1 MVSTYSEA
9 GVDIDASE
17 RATEALIAQ
26 IKGVNRKGD
35 GEAIKLDNGFAGL
48 VKLGDGALAMCTDG
62 VGSKLLL
69 AEEMDSIHTV
79 GIDCV
84 AMNTNDLICVGAE
97 PLSFVDYIALDK
109 PDEKLMAKIGMGLA
123 EGCKQS
129 NCTLSGGETAI
140 LPELVHGFD
149 IAGTSV
155 GYVKQDKIIDGTKIS
170 EGDILIGLKSSGPH
184 SNGYTLIRKLFDG
197 DKDIG
202 KQLVEPTRIYVK
214 EVMNLIKQVEV
225 HGIAH
230 ITGGGLDNINR
241 INDNFQYLID
251 NPLPV
256 PPVFDWLQEK
266 GSIEDKEMYRTFNMG
281 MGMIIIVNK
290 NDAEKSVSIL
300 GEHAQIIGSVRNGK
314 GVEHKQVATELA

>member
-17 RATEALIAQ
+17 KATEALIAQ
-26 IKGVNRKGD
+26 IKNVGRKGD
-35 GEAIKLDNGFAGL
+35 GEAIKLENGFAGL
-48 VKLGDGALAMCTDG
+48 VKLGDGALAVCTDG

-69 AEEMDSIHTV
+69 AGELDAVHTV

-84 AMNTNDLICVGAE
+84 AMNVNDLICVGAE
-97 PLSFVDYIALDK
+97 PLSFVDYVALDK
-109 PDEKLMAKIGMGLA
+109 PDEDLMAKIGMGLA
-123 EGCKQS
+123 EGCRQA

-140 LPELVHGFD
+140 LPEIVHGFD

-155 GYVKQDKIIDGTKIS
+155 GYVKQEDIIDGTKIS
-170 EGDILIGLKSSGPH
+170 EGDVLIGLKSSGPH

-197 DKDIG
+197 DTEIG

-214 EVMNLIKQVEV
+214 EIMELIGQIDV

-230 ITGGGLDNINR
+230 ITGGGLDNISR
-241 INDNFQYLID
+241 INDNYQYVID

-256 PPVFDWLQEK
+256 LPVFDWLQEK
-266 GSIEDKEMYRTFNMG
+266 GNIEDKEMYRTFNMG
-281 MGMIIIVNK
+281 MGMMVIVGGK
-290 NDAEKSVSIL
+290 DAEKALSIL
-300 GEHAQIIGSVRNGK
+300 GSDAQIIGSVRNGK
-314 GVEHKQVATELA
+314 GVEHSALKTE

>member
-69 AEEMDSIHTV
+69 AEEMNSIHTV

-97 PLSFVDYIALDK
+97 PLSFVDYVALDR
-109 PDEKLMAKIGMGLA
+109 PDEELMAKIGMGLA

-155 GYVKQDKIIDGTKIS
+155 GYVKQDKIIDGTKIA
-170 EGDILIGLKSSGPH
+170 EGNVLIGLKSSGPH

-197 DKDIG
+197 DKELG
-202 KQLVEPTRIYVK
+202 KKLVEPTRIYVK
-214 EVMNLIKQVEV
+214 EVMELINQVNV
-225 HGIAH
+225 NGIAH
-230 ITGGGLDNINR
+230 ITGGGLDNISR
-241 INDNFQYLID
+241 INDNFQYVIE

-256 PPVFDWLQEK
+256 PSVFDWLQEK
-266 GSIEDKEMYRTFNMG
+266 GNIETKEMYRTFNMG

-290 NDAEKSVSIL
+290 ADAEKSVSIL
-300 GEHAQIIGSVRNGK
+300 GKHAQVIGSVENGK
-314 GVEHKQVATELA
+314 GVTHSAF

>member
-17 RATEALIAQ
+17 KATEALIAQ

-35 GEAIKLDNGFAGL
+35 GESIKLDNGFAGL
-48 VKLGDGALAMCTDG
+48 VKLGDGALAVCTDG
-62 VGSKLLL
+62 VGSKILL
-69 AEEMDSIHTV
+69 AEELDSIHTV

-84 AMNTNDLICVGAE
+84 AMNVNDLICVGSE
-97 PLSFVDYIALDK
+97 PLSFVDYVALDK
-109 PDEKLMAKIGMGLA
+109 PDEELMAKIGIGLA
-123 EGCKQS
+123 EGCRQA

-140 LPELVHGFD
+140 LPELVRGFD

-155 GYVKQDKIIDGTKIS
+155 GYVKQKDIIDGTKIS
-170 EGDILIGLKSSGPH
+170 EGDVLIGLKASGPH

-197 DKDIG
+197 DKEIG

-214 EVMNLIKQVEV
+214 EVMELVKQIGV

-230 ITGGGLDNINR
+230 ITGGGLDNISR
-241 INDNFQYLID
+241 INGNYQYVID

-256 PPVFDWLQEK
+256 LPVFDWLQEK
-266 GSIEDKEMYRTFNMG
+266 GEIEDKEMYRTFNMG

-290 NDAEKSVSIL
+290 KDADKSVSIL
-300 GEHAQIIGSVRNGK
+300 GEHAQIIGSVRKGK
-314 GVEHKQVATELA
+314 GVEHSSLK

>member
-17 RATEALIAQ
+17 KATEALIAQ

-97 PLSFVDYIALDK
+97 PLSFVDYVALDK

-155 GYVKQDKIIDGTKIS
+155 GYVKQDKIIDGTKIA
-170 EGDILIGLKSSGPH
+170 EGNVLIGLKSSGPH

-197 DKDIG
+197 DKELG
-202 KQLVEPTRIYVK
+202 KKLVEPTRIYVK
-214 EVMNLIKQVEV
+214 EVMNLIKQVNV

-230 ITGGGLDNINR
+230 ITGGGLDNISRVN
-241 INDNFQYLID
+241 NNFQYVID
-251 NPLPV
+251 NPLPI
-256 PPVFDWLQEK
+256 PSIFDWLQEK
-266 GSIEDKEMYRTFNMG
+266 GSIETKEMYRTFNMG
-281 MGMIIIVNK
+281 MGMVIIVNK
-290 NDAEKSVSIL
+290 DDAKKSVSIL
-300 GEHAQIIGSVRNGK
+300 GEHSQIIGSVKSGK
-314 GVEHKQVATELA
+314 GVTHSSIVS

>member
-97 PLSFVDYIALDK
+97 PLSFVDYVALDK
-109 PDEKLMAKIGMGLA
+109 PDENSKQAVTISFGSTFSGLRLTLKTSKNISIGICSSIDA
-123 EGCKQS
+123 
-129 NCTLSGGETAI
+129 SGG
-140 LPELVHGFD
+140 
-149 IAGTSV
+149 
-155 GYVKQDKIIDGTKIS
+155 IIFT
-170 EGDILIGLKSSGPH
+170 
-184 SNGYTLIRKLFDG
+184 
-197 DKDIG
+197 
-202 KQLVEPTRIYVK
+202 
-214 EVMNLIKQVEV
+214 
-225 HGIAH
+225 
-230 ITGGGLDNINR
+230 
-241 INDNFQYLID
+241 
-251 NPLPV
+251 
-256 PPVFDWLQEK
+256 
-266 GSIEDKEMYRTFNMG
+266 
-281 MGMIIIVNK
+281 
-290 NDAEKSVSIL
+290 VS
-300 GEHAQIIGSVRNGK
+300 
-314 GVEHKQVATELA
+314 

>member
-35 GEAIKLDNGFAGL
+35 GESIKLDNGFAGL

-62 VGSKLLL
+62 VGSKILL

-97 PLSFVDYIALDK
+97 PLSFVDYVALDK
-109 PDEKLMAKIGMGLA
+109 PDEELMAKIGKGLA
-123 EGCKQS
+123 EGCRQS

-155 GYVKQDKIIDGTKIS
+155 GYVKQNKIIDGTKIAES
-170 EGDILIGLKSSGPH
+170 DVLIGMKSSGPH

-197 DKDIG
+197 DKEIG

-214 EVMNLIKQVEV
+214 EIMNLIKQIEV

-230 ITGGGLDNINR
+230 ITGGGLDNISR
-241 INDNFQYLID
+241 INDNFQYVID

-256 PPVFDWLQEK
+256 PSVFDWLQEK
-266 GSIEDKEMYRTFNMG
+266 GSIKDVEMYRTFNMG
-281 MGMIIIVNK
+281 MGMVIIVGK
-290 NDAEKSVSIL
+290 NDVEESISIL
-300 GEHAQIIGSVRNGK
+300 GDYAQVIGFVSNGK
-314 GVEHKQVATELA
+314 GISHTAIE

>member
-17 RATEALIAQ
+17 KATEALIAQ
-26 IKGVNRKGD
+26 IKNVGRKGD

-97 PLSFVDYIALDK
+97 PLSFVDYVALDK
-109 PDEKLMAKIGMGLA
+109 PDKELMAKLGKGLA

-155 GYVKQDKIIDGTKIS
+155 GYVKQDEIIDGTKIS
-170 EGDILIGLKSSGPH
+170 EGDVLIGLKSSGPH
-184 SNGYTLIRKLFDG
+184 SNGYTLIRKLFNG
-197 DKDIG
+197 DKKIG
-202 KQLVEPTRIYVK
+202 KKLVEPTRIYVK
-214 EVMNLIKQVEV
+214 EIMNLIKQVEV

-230 ITGGGLDNINR
+230 ITGGGLDNISR
-241 INDNFQYLID
+241 INDNFQYVID

-256 PPVFDWLQEK
+256 PSVFDWLQQRGDVEN
-266 GSIEDKEMYRTFNMG
+266 SEMYRTFNMG
-281 MGMIIIVNK
+281 MGMIIIVDK
-290 NDAEKSVSIL
+290 NDAEKSVSLL
-300 GEHAQIIGSVRNGK
+300 GEYAQIVGSVKNGK
-314 GVEHKQVATELA
+314 GVLHTAIE

>member
-35 GEAIKLDNGFAGL
+35 GEAIRLDNGFAGL

-97 PLSFVDYIALDK
+97 PLSFVDYVALEK
-109 PDEKLMAKIGMGLA
+109 PDEELMAKIGMGLA

-155 GYVKQDKIIDGTKIS
+155 GYVKQNKIIDGTKIA
-170 EGDILIGLKSSGPH
+170 EGNTLIGLESSGPH

-197 DKDIG
+197 DKELG
-202 KQLVEPTRIYVK
+202 KKLVEPTRIYVK
-214 EVMNLIKQVEV
+214 EVMELINQVNV
-225 HGIAH
+225 NGIAH
-230 ITGGGLDNINR
+230 ITGGGLDNISR
-241 INDNFQYLID
+241 INDNFQYVID

-256 PPVFDWLQEK
+256 PSVFDWLQEK
-266 GSIEDKEMYRTFNMG
+266 GNIETKEMYRTFNMG
-281 MGMIIIVNK
+281 MGMIIIIDRA
-290 NDAEKSVSIL
+290 DAEKSVSIL
-300 GEHAQIIGSVRNGK
+300 GKHAQVIGSVENGK
-314 GVEHKQVATELA
+314 GVNHSAF

>member
-17 RATEALIAQ
+17 KATEALIAQ

-97 PLSFVDYIALDK
+97 PLSFVDYVALDK
-109 PDEKLMAKIGMGLA
+109 PDEELMAKIGKGLA

-155 GYVKQDKIIDGTKIS
+155 GYVKQDEIIDGTRIS
-170 EGDILIGLKSSGPH
+170 DGDTLIGLKSSGPH

-197 DKDIG
+197 DKELG
-202 KQLVEPTRIYVK
+202 KKLVEPTRIYVK
-214 EVMNLIKQVEV
+214 EVMSLIKQINV

-230 ITGGGLDNINR
+230 ITGGGLDNISR
-241 INDNFQYLID
+241 INNNFQYVID

-256 PPVFDWLQEK
+256 LSVFDWLQEK
-266 GSIEDKEMYRTFNMG
+266 GNIEDKEMYRTFNMG
-281 MGMIIIVNK
+281 MGMVIIVNK
-290 NDAEKSVSIL
+290 DDAEKSVSIL
-300 GEHAQIIGSVRNGK
+300 GEHAQIIGSVRDGK
-314 GVEHKQVATELA
+314 GVTHAKID

>member
-17 RATEALIAQ
+17 KATEALIAQ

-69 AEEMDSIHTV
+69 AEQMDSIHTV

-97 PLSFVDYIALDK
+97 PLSFVDYVALDK
-109 PDEKLMAKIGMGLA
+109 PDEDLMAKIGMGLA

-155 GYVKQDKIIDGTKIS
+155 GYVKQDKIIDGAKIS
-170 EGDILIGLKSSGPH
+170 EGDVLIGLKSSGPH

-197 DKDIG
+197 DKELG
-202 KQLVEPTRIYVK
+202 KKLVEPTRIYVK
-214 EVMNLIKQVEV
+214 EVMALIKQVNV

-230 ITGGGLDNINR
+230 ITGGGLDNISR
-241 INDNFQYLID
+241 INDNFQYVID

-256 PPVFDWLQEK
+256 PSIFDWLQEK
-266 GSIEDKEMYRTFNMG
+266 GSVEDKEMYRTFNMG
-281 MGMIIIVNK
+281 MGMLIIVGK
-290 NDAEKSVSIL
+290 DDAEKSVSIL
-300 GEHAQIIGSVRNGK
+300 GEHAQIVGSVKIGK
-314 GVEHKQVATELA
+314 GVSHRAIQ

>member
-17 RATEALIAQ
+17 KATEALIAQ
-26 IKGVNRKGD
+26 IKNVGRKGD

-97 PLSFVDYIALDK
+97 PLSFVDYVALDK
-109 PDEKLMAKIGMGLA
+109 PDEELMAKLGKGLA

-155 GYVKQDKIIDGTKIS
+155 GYVKQDEIIDGTKIS
-170 EGDILIGLKSSGPH
+170 EGDVLIGLKSSGPH
-184 SNGYTLIRKLFDG
+184 SNGYTLIRKLFNG
-197 DKDIG
+197 DKEIG

-214 EVMNLIKQVEV
+214 EVMNLIKQVDV

-230 ITGGGLDNINR
+230 ITGGGLDNISR
-241 INDNFQYLID
+241 INNNFQYVID

-256 PPVFDWLQEK
+256 PSVFDWLQQR
-266 GSIEDKEMYRTFNMG
+266 GDVEDSEMYRTFNMG
-281 MGMIIIVNK
+281 MGMIIIVDK
-290 NDAEKSVSIL
+290 NDAGKSVSLL
-300 GEHAQIIGSVRNGK
+300 GEYAQIIGSVRSGK
-314 GVEHKQVATELA
+314 GVLHTAIE

>member
-26 IKGVNRKGD
+26 IKGVNRKGN

-69 AEEMDSIHTV
+69 AEEMNSIHTV

-97 PLSFVDYIALDK
+97 PLSFVDYVALDK
-109 PDEKLMAKIGMGLA
+109 PDEKLMAKIGIGLA

-155 GYVKQDKIIDGTKIS
+155 GYVKQDKIIDGTKIA
-170 EGDILIGLKSSGPH
+170 EGNVLIGLKSSGPH

-197 DKDIG
+197 DKGLG
-202 KQLVEPTRIYVK
+202 KKLVEPTRIYVK
-214 EVMNLIKQVEV
+214 EVMNLINQVNV
-225 HGIAH
+225 NGIAH
-230 ITGGGLDNINR
+230 ITGGGLDNISR
-241 INDNFQYLID
+241 INDNFQYVID

-256 PPVFDWLQEK
+256 PSVFDWLQEK
-266 GSIEDKEMYRTFNMG
+266 GSIEIKEMYRTFNMG
-281 MGMIIIVNK
+281 MGMIIIVSK
-290 NDAEKSVSIL
+290 DVAKESVSIL
-300 GEHAQIIGSVRNGK
+300 GKYAQIIGSVKNGK
-314 GVEHKQVATELA
+314 GVTHSAF

>member
-48 VKLGDGALAMCTDG
+48 VKLGNGALAMCTDG
-62 VGSKLLL
+62 VGSKILL

-97 PLSFVDYIALDK
+97 PLSFVDYVALDK
-109 PDEKLMAKIGMGLA
+109 PDEELMAKIGMGLA

-155 GYVKQDKIIDGTKIS
+155 GYVKQDKIIDGTKIA
-170 EGDILIGLKSSGPH
+170 EGDVLIGLKSSGPH

-197 DKDIG
+197 DKELG
-202 KQLVEPTRIYVK
+202 KKLVEPTRIYVK
-214 EVMNLIKQVEV
+214 EVMNFINQVNV

-230 ITGGGLDNINR
+230 ITGGGLDNISR
-241 INDNFQYLID
+241 INDNFQYVID
-251 NPLPV
+251 KPLPV
-256 PPVFDWLQEK
+256 PSVFDWLQQK
-266 GSIEDKEMYRTFNMG
+266 GSIKTKEMYRTFNMG
-281 MGMIIIVNK
+281 MGMLIIVSK
-290 NDAEKSVSIL
+290 DVAEESASIL
-300 GEHAQIIGSVRNGK
+300 GEYAQIIGSVTSGS
-314 GVEHKQVATELA
+314 GVTHKSIK

>member
-17 RATEALIAQ
+17 KATEALIAQ

-97 PLSFVDYIALDK
+97 PLSFVDYVALDK
-109 PDEKLMAKIGMGLA
+109 PDEELMAKLGKGLA

-155 GYVKQDKIIDGTKIS
+155 GYVKQDEIIDGTKIS
-170 EGDILIGLKSSGPH
+170 EGDVLIGLRSSGPH
-184 SNGYTLIRKLFDG
+184 SNGYTLIRKLFNG
-197 DKDIG
+197 DKEIG

-230 ITGGGLDNINR
+230 ITGGGLDNISR
-241 INDNFQYLID
+241 INNEFQYVID
-251 NPLPV
+251 KPLPV
-256 PPVFDWLQEK
+256 PPVFNWLQKRGE
-266 GSIEDKEMYRTFNMG
+266 IETKEMYRTFNMG
-281 MGMIIIVNK
+281 MGMIIIVDK
-290 NDAEKSVSIL
+290 NDTEKSLSLL
-300 GEHAQIIGSVRNGK
+300 GKYAQIIGSVKNGT
-314 GVEHKQVATELA
+314 GVIHTEVN

>member
-17 RATEALIAQ
+17 KATEALIAQ

-35 GEAIKLDNGFAGL
+35 GETIKLDNGFAGL
-48 VKLGDGALAMCTDG
+48 VKLGDGALAICTDG

-69 AEEMDSIHTV
+69 AEEMNSIHTV

-97 PLSFVDYIALDK
+97 PLSFVDYVALDK
-109 PDEKLMAKIGMGLA
+109 PDEELMAKIGMGLA

-155 GYVKQDKIIDGTKIS
+155 GYVKQDKIIDGTKIA
-170 EGDILIGLKSSGPH
+170 EGNVLVGLKSSGPH

-197 DKDIG
+197 DKELG
-202 KQLVEPTRIYVK
+202 KKLVEPTRIYVK
-214 EVMNLIKQVEV
+214 EVMELINQVNV
-225 HGIAH
+225 NGIAH
-230 ITGGGLDNINR
+230 ITGGGLDNISR
-241 INDNFQYLID
+241 INDNFQYVID

-256 PPVFDWLQEK
+256 PSVFDWLQEK
-266 GSIEDKEMYRTFNMG
+266 GNIETKEMYRTFNMG
-281 MGMIIIVNK
+281 MGMIIIVDK
-290 NDAEKSVSIL
+290 ADAEKSVSIL
-300 GEHAQIIGSVRNGK
+300 GEYAQVVGYVRSGQ
-314 GVEHKQVATELA
+314 GVSHKAMQ

>member
-69 AEEMDSIHTV
+69 AEEMNSIHTV

-97 PLSFVDYIALDK
+97 PLSFVDYVALDR
-109 PDEKLMAKIGMGLA
+109 PDEELMAKIGIGLA
-123 EGCKQS
+123 KGCKQS

-155 GYVKQDKIIDGTKIS
+155 GYVKQDKIIDGTKIA
-170 EGDILIGLKSSGPH
+170 EGNVLIGLKSSGPH

-197 DKDIG
+197 DKELG
-202 KQLVEPTRIYVK
+202 KKLVEPTRIYVK
-214 EVMNLIKQVEV
+214 EVMELINQVNV
-225 HGIAH
+225 NGIAH
-230 ITGGGLDNINR
+230 ITGGGLDNISR
-241 INDNFQYLID
+241 INDNFQYVID

-256 PPVFDWLQEK
+256 PSVFGWLQEK
-266 GSIEDKEMYRTFNMG
+266 GSIETKEMYRTFNMG

-290 NDAEKSVSIL
+290 ADAEKSVSIL
-300 GEHAQIIGSVRNGK
+300 GKHAQVIGSVENGK
-314 GVEHKQVATELA
+314 GVTHSAL

>member
-62 VGSKLLL
+62 VGSKILL

-97 PLSFVDYIALDK
+97 PLSFVDYVALDK

-155 GYVKQDKIIDGTKIS
+155 GYVKQDKIIDGTKIA
-170 EGDILIGLKSSGPH
+170 EGDVLIGLKSSGPH

-197 DKDIG
+197 DKKLG
-202 KQLVEPTRIYVK
+202 KKLVEPTRIYVK
-214 EVMNLIKQVEV
+214 EVMNLIKQVNV

-230 ITGGGLDNINR
+230 ITGGGLDNISR
-241 INDNFQYLID
+241 INDNFQYVID

-256 PPVFDWLQEK
+256 PSVFNWLQDK
-266 GSIEDKEMYRTFNMG
+266 GSVETKEMYRTFNMG
-281 MGMIIIVNK
+281 MGMIIIVSK
-290 NDAEKSVSIL
+290 EVADESVSIL
-300 GEHAQIIGSVRNGK
+300 GEYAQIIGSVENGK
-314 GVEHKQVATELA
+314 GVTHSAF

>member
-17 RATEALIAQ
+17 KATEALIAQ

-69 AEEMDSIHTV
+69 AEQMDSIHTV

-97 PLSFVDYIALDK
+97 PLSFVDYVALDK
-109 PDEKLMAKIGMGLA
+109 PDEDLMAKIGMGLA

-155 GYVKQDKIIDGTKIS
+155 GYVKQDKIIDGAKIS
-170 EGDILIGLKSSGPH
+170 EGDVLIGLKSSGPH

-197 DKDIG
+197 DKELG
-202 KQLVEPTRIYVK
+202 KKLVEPTRIYVK
-214 EVMNLIKQVEV
+214 EVMALIKQVDV

-230 ITGGGLDNINR
+230 ITGGGLDNISR
-241 INDNFQYLID
+241 INDNFQYVID

-256 PPVFDWLQEK
+256 PSIFDWLQEK
-266 GSIEDKEMYRTFNMG
+266 GSVEDKEMYRTFNMG
-281 MGMIIIVNK
+281 MGMLIIVGK
-290 NDAEKSVSIL
+290 DDAEKSVSIL
-300 GEHAQIIGSVRNGK
+300 GEHAQIVGSVKIGK
-314 GVEHKQVATELA
+314 GVSHRAIQ

>member
-69 AEEMDSIHTV
+69 AEEMNSIHTV

-97 PLSFVDYIALDK
+97 PLSFVDYVALDK

-155 GYVKQDKIIDGTKIS
+155 GYVKQDKIIDGTKIA
-170 EGDILIGLKSSGPH
+170 EGNVLVGLKSSGPH

-197 DKDIG
+197 DKELG
-202 KQLVEPTRIYVK
+202 KKLVEPTRIYVK
-214 EVMNLIKQVEV
+214 EVMGLINQVNV
-225 HGIAH
+225 NGIAH
-230 ITGGGLDNINR
+230 ITGGGLDNISR
-241 INDNFQYLID
+241 INDNFQYVID

-256 PPVFDWLQEK
+256 PSVFDWLQEK
-266 GSIEDKEMYRTFNMG
+266 GNIETKEMYRTFNMG

-290 NDAEKSVSIL
+290 ADAEKSVSIL
-300 GEHAQIIGSVRNGK
+300 GKHAQVIGSVENGK
-314 GVEHKQVATELA
+314 GVTHSAF